1 MGLLAVVL
9 LATSPALFADPKP
22 VAPPGYKIINIP
34 SGGKS
39 IPVLVKE
46 QPDPLKNGSSTH
58 ALYSARDPMADKTFS
73 YSAETNFGRSAVT
86 KSDSAFGTKTFQ
98 DPALASGSHF
108 DTPVN
113 LPTAAFASRSANGFD
128 RAYPTASADEQT
140 KTASFAGTSTSS
152 YQNRTAAL
160 AGPPTA
166 EQTAFSPM
174 ADKQYLGPGA
184 QHVPANYHIKENV
197 IISRMSGL
205 PSRDLSVDE
214 VRDLINNDVKPN
226 TDAPAAEPSK
236 PLNDPN
242 YKPEPDRN
250 VPTRDSDD
258 DKDDAVPPPGMMA
271 APENTEALP
280 QK

>member
-1 MGLLAVVL
+1 MTTSPTLLADS
-9 LATSPALFADPKP
+9 TPT
-22 VAPPGYKIINIP
+22 APPGYKIVNIP

-39 IPVLVKE
+39 IPVLVKDE
-46 QPDPLKNGSSTH
+46 PDPLKSGSSTH
-58 ALYSARDPMADKTFS
+58 ALYSARDPMADKTFT
-73 YSAETNFGRSAVT
+73 YSAETNFGRAAVT
-86 KSDSAFGTKTFQ
+86 KSDSAFATKTYQ

-108 DTPVN
+108 DTPAN
-113 LPTAAFASRSANGFD
+113 LPTAAVSSRSALGFD
-128 RAYPTASADEQT
+128 RAYPTSSVDDQT
-140 KTASFAGTSTSS
+140 KTASFSGTSTSS

-184 QHVPANYHIKENV
+184 QHVPANDHIKENV
-197 IISRMSGL
+197 VISRMTGL
-205 PSRDLSVDE
+205 PNRDLSVDE

-226 TDAPAAEPSK
+226 TDAPPPEPSK
-236 PLNDPN
+236 ALNDPN

-250 VPTRDSDD
+250 VPTRDADD
-258 DKDDAVPPPGMMA
+258 DKDDAVPPPGMMG
-271 APENTEALP
+271 APENTEPLP